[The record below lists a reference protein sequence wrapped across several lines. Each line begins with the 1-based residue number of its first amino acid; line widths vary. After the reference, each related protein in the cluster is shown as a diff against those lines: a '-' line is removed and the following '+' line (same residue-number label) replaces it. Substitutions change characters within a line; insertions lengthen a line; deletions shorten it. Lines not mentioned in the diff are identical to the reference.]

1 MPLPCNNVSVTPI
14 KVSQL
19 VRYSNLDGGD
29 ILLTIESGSLLW
41 SRRSTVN
48 DLKVSMGK
56 LTGSYSGSFTG
67 SFKGKSSGSFS
78 GSYWGKIIS
87 KNASASGSFS
97 GSFYGISN
105 FSKTA
110 SYLRQTNQN
119 TTNGVGYY
127 DGTRLTSAPGLIF
140 NNNIGGAKSLS
151 ISSSLSSNYLNIAS
165 RGFTNFSQAG
175 ISLFNLNSSE
185 AFPNRDG
192 WIIYS
197 NRSGSLTF
205 TTPIGSYEISSSNVV
220 SKAAP
225 STETIIYGMVQRRN
239 GFYFWPYMAN
249 NTPARDGAIGIGVQ
263 PPNEPTGSFDKYLR
277 AKLQINMFSGSGEG
291 PWSPQATVENRA
303 TAILVNYGS
312 GSANTGFTKTF
323 FVSGSGNTYIHGKLN
338 VNRGVTGSF
347 RGINNITNFRGTG
360 KSVSVN
366 ATSSYSVYAVS
377 SSYAQ
382 TASYLNIQSNGGSPI
397 AFAFASWTGT
407 AGGGTSVT
415 PLSSYNIGSITRQ
428 GTQPGS
434 AAQNANQYC
443 DILFTNPC
451 IDANYTVLSYCSWD
465 NPNSIALGTNTK
477 WEADIG
483 SSIVSNRTVNGFKV
497 TVFTGWH
504 AGQAGDGDDYWFN
517 TSQFPDYNSFVVFR

>member
-1 MPLPCNNVSVTPI
+1 
-14 KVSQL
+14 
-19 VRYSNLDGGD
+19 
-29 ILLTIESGSLLW
+29 
-41 SRRSTVN
+41 
-48 DLKVSMGK
+48 MGFTYIDT
-56 LTGSYSGSFTG
+56 LTGSLEADNKPAIKMDIPIGNDSSAAGTKYFELQRYKNPIFYITKEGAVFASQFTG
-67 SFKGKSSGSFS
+67 SVKGT
-78 GSYWGKIIS
+78 
-87 KNASASGSFS
+87 AS
-97 GSFYGISN
+97 
-105 FSKTA
+105 TA
-110 SYLRQTNQN
+110 SYFKQTTQN
-119 TTNGVGYY
+119 TTNGLGYF
-127 DGTRLTSAPGLIF
+127 DGTGLKSADGLF
-140 NNNIGGAKSLS
+140 YQNNVSGVNYL
-151 ISSSLSSNYLNIAS
+151 SLSSSAISRNFISVAS
-165 RGFTNFSQAG
+165 RGATSGGAQLNQAA

-382 TASYLNIQSNGGSPI
+382 TASYLNIPSNGGSPI

-428 GTQPGS
+428 GTQPVS

-451 IDANYTVLSYCSWD
+451 IDANYTVLSYCSW
-465 NPNSIALGTNTK
+465 NSPNSIALGGASANTK
-477 WEADIG
+477 WEGDIG
-483 SSIVSNRTVNGFKV
+483 SSIVSNRTVNGFRV

-504 AGQAGDGDDYWFN
+504 VGSAGDGDDYWFN